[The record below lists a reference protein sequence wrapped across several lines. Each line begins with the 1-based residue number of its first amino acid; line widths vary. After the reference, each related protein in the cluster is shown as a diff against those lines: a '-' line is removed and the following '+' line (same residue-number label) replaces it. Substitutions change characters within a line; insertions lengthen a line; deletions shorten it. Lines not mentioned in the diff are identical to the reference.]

1 MYSVTDFVQKKYKY
15 IMDPTADISDVWYM
29 NSVVW
34 YMRERERER
43 ERERDSD
50 VWYMNSD
57 VWYMNAEDSEWV

>member
-29 NSVVW
+29 
-34 YMRERERER
+34 RERERER

-57 VWYMNAEDSEWV
+57 VWCMNAEDSEWV